1 MMTIMYVST
10 GHWRIVGMKVS
21 REQMQANRLRILD
34 AASRLFREKGFD
46 AVSVAEVMKAA
57 GLTHGG
63 FYGHFDSKDDLV
75 AQAIGHIF
83 TVQEAGQGEQG
94 GRDGL
99 AGYLDAYLSPWHRDR
114 VGDGCPTAALVA
126 DIRRQAAA
134 ARAAMTD
141 GFRSQID
148 RVAAVMPAGD
158 PARTRRQA
166 VGTWAAMVGAVV
178 LARAIDD
185 PVLSEEILSQ
195 TRSWIE
201 EKAPDA

>member
-1 MMTIMYVST
+1 M
-10 GHWRIVGMKVS
+10 RVS

-75 AQAIGHIF
+75 ARAIAHIF
-83 TVQEAGQGEQG
+83 TVQEAGQGGGGQG
-94 GRDGL
+94 GGEL
-99 AGYLDAYLSPWHRDR
+99 AGYLNAYLSPWHRDR
-114 VGDGCPTAALVA
+114 IGEGCPTAALVA

-134 ARAAMTD
+134 ARTAMTD

-148 RVAAVMPAGD
+148 RVAAALPAGD
-158 PARTRRQA
+158 PAQARRQA

-185 PVLSEEILSQ
+185 PVLSEEILDQ

-201 EKAPDA
+201 EKTSDA

>member
-1 MMTIMYVST
+1 M
-10 GHWRIVGMKVS
+10 RVS

-34 AASRLFREKGFD
+34 AASRLFREKGFE

-63 FYGHFDSKDDLV
+63 FYGHFDSKDDLIAHAV
-75 AQAIGHIF
+75 THIF
-83 TVQEAGQGEQG
+83 SAEEGGQGE
-94 GRDGL
+94 L
-99 AGYLDAYLSPWHRDR
+99 AGYLDVYLSSWHRDR
-114 VGDGCPTAALVA
+114 IGEGCPTAALVA
-126 DIRRQAAA
+126 DIRRQSPA
-134 ARAAMTD
+134 ARLAMTE

-148 RVAAVMPAGD
+148 RVAHAIPNTNAAE
-158 PARTRRQA
+158 ARRVA

-185 PVLSEEILSQ
+185 PVLSEEILGQ

-201 EKAPDA
+201 EKASDV

>member
-1 MMTIMYVST
+1 M
-10 GHWRIVGMKVS
+10 RVS

-75 AQAIGHIF
+75 AQAIAHIF
-83 TVQEAGQGEQG
+83 TVQEAGQGGQG
-94 GRDGL
+94 GGEL
-99 AGYLDAYLSPWHRDR
+99 AAYLNAYLSPWHRDR
-114 VGDGCPTAALVA
+114 VGEGCPTAALVA
-126 DIRRQAAA
+126 DIRRQAVA
-134 ARAAMTD
+134 ARTAMTE

-148 RVAAVMPAGD
+148 RVAAAIPAGD
-158 PARTRRQA
+158 PAQARRQA

-185 PVLSEEILSQ
+185 PVLSEEILDQ

-201 EKAPDA
+201 EKASV